1 MPLSPDSKPANNRDL
16 TRVVAASAGITQADA
31 KTIID
36 HVLMGIVKLCDDR
49 QALKLRDFGRFEI
62 RRFSPRRN
70 TSSLTGGTV
79 MLPGR
84 DILCFTAAKGLKE
97 EVIE

>member
-16 TRVVAASAGITQADA
+16 TRAVAASANITQAQA
-31 KTIID
+31 KDIID
-36 HVLMGIVKLCDDR
+36 HVLAGIVSICDDR
-49 QALKLRDFGRFEI
+49 QALKLREFGRFEI
-62 RRFSPRRN
+62 RRFSPRLN
-70 TSSLTGGTV
+70 TSALTGSKV

-84 DILCFTAAKGLKE
+84 DILCFTASKALKE